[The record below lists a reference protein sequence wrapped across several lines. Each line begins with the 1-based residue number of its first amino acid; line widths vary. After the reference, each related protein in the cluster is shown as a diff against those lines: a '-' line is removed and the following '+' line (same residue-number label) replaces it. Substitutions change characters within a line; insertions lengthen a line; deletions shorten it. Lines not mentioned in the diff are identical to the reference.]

1 MKRELYPMYDS
12 AKSFYG
18 KAMLEIEN
26 GTTTLY
32 SYCTKVAEVD
42 TDLKVAKVFGT
53 YSATTLRH
61 IKEFLKQAGYEAKNK
76 SQIEKTYMVC

>member
-18 KAMLEIEN
+18 KAMLEIED

-42 TDLKVAKVFGT
+42 TDMNTAKVFGT

-76 SQIEKTYMVC
+76 SQIEKKYMVC